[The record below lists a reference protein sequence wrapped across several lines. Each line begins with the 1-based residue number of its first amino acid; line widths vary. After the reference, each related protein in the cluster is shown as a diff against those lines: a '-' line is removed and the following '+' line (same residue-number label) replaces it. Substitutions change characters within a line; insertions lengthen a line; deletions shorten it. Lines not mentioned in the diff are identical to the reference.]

1 MTRYHQTLKKSA
13 RVLLSALLIL
23 ILAGYSGTA
32 SGNDESPVDTG
43 TRLQAKYNRIKSL
56 TFDFSQQTSGQLSG
70 RGGRGNGKA
79 YFLKTGKKSKM
90 LWNYSSPEQQVILS
104 DGTTLSMYFAKLKQ
118 MIITPAD
125 SLQQDL
131 TFSFFSGTGD
141 LENDFQ
147 ILPPDPEIGQT
158 DTDRD
163 SFKIIKLI
171 PRTPR
176 SQVST
181 IHVWIT
187 ADSLIQR
194 MEIRDSFDTI
204 TILNFS
210 TIKVDSLISENTQAL
225 DALFSFTPPEGTEI
239 IHQ

>member
-1 MTRYHQTLKKSA
+1 MTLCQRPLYLSA
-13 RVLLSALLIL
+13 RTLLSALCIL
-23 ILAGYSGTA
+23 LLTGSAGTA
-32 SGNDESPVDTG
+32 AGNDESPVDIG
-43 TRLQAKYNRIKSL
+43 TRLQARYNRIKSL
-56 TFDFSQQTSGQLSG
+56 TFDFTQQTSGQLTG

-90 LWNYSSPEQQVILS
+90 LWNYTAPEQQVILS

-131 TFSFFSGTGD
+131 TYSFFSGAGD

-147 ILPPDPEIGQT
+147 VQPPDPEVGQT

-163 SFKIIKLI
+163 SYKIIKLV

-181 IHVWIT
+181 IHLWVT

-194 MEIRDSFDTI
+194 MEIRDSFDTV

-210 TIKVDSLISENTQAL
+210 TIKVDSLVSENAQAL

>member
-1 MTRYHQTLKKSA
+1 MTHCQRSLNKSA
-13 RVLLSALLIL
+13 RTLLSALCIV
-23 ILAGYSGTA
+23 ILAGFTGTA
-32 SGNDESPVDTG
+32 AGSDESPTDIG

-56 TFDFSQQTSGQLSG
+56 TFDFTQQTSGQLTG
-70 RGGRGNGKA
+70 RGGRGTGKA

-90 LWNYSSPEQQVILS
+90 LWNYTAPEQQVILS

-131 TFSFFSGTGD
+131 TYSFFSGAGD

-147 ILPPDPEIGQT
+147 IQPPDPEVGQT

-163 SFKIIKLI
+163 SFKIIKLL

-181 IHVWIT
+181 IHLWVT

-194 MEIRDSFDTI
+194 MEIRDSFDTV

-210 TIKVDSLISENTQAL
+210 AIKVDSLLSENTQAL
-225 DALFSFTPPEGTEI
+225 DALFSFAPPEGTEI

>member
-1 MTRYHQTLKKSA
+1 
-13 RVLLSALLIL
+13 
-23 ILAGYSGTA
+23 
-32 SGNDESPVDTG
+32 
-43 TRLQAKYNRIKSL
+43 
-56 TFDFSQQTSGQLSG
+56 
-70 RGGRGNGKA
+70 
-79 YFLKTGKKSKM
+79 
-90 LWNYSSPEQQVILS
+90 
-104 DGTTLSMYFAKLKQ
+104 MYFAKLKQ

-131 TFSFFSGTGD
+131 TYSFFSGAGD

-147 ILPPDPEIGQT
+147 IQPPDPEVGQT

-163 SFKIIKLI
+163 SSKIIKLV

-181 IHVWIT
+181 IHLWVT

-194 MEIRDSFDTI
+194 MEIRDSFDTV

-210 TIKVDSLISENTQAL
+210 SIKVDSLVSENAQTL

>member
-1 MTRYHQTLKKSA
+1 MTLCQRISKSSA
-13 RVLLSALLIL
+13 CLIVSVLCIFIL
-23 ILAGYSGTA
+23 TGFAGTA
-32 SGNDESPVDTG
+32 AGNDESPADIG
-43 TRLQAKYNRIKSL
+43 KRLQAKYNRIKSL
-56 TFDFSQQTSGQLSG
+56 TFDFSQHTSGQLTG
-70 RGGRGNGKA
+70 RGGRGSGKA

-131 TFSFFSGTGD
+131 TYSFFSGAGD
-141 LENDFQ
+141 LENDFM
-147 ILPPDPEIGQT
+147 ILPPDTEVGQT

-163 SFKIIKLI
+163 SFKIIKLM

-176 SQVST
+176 SQVSI
-181 IHVWIT
+181 IHVWVT

-194 MEIRDSFDTI
+194 MEIRDSFDTV

-210 TIKVDSLISENTQAL
+210 AINVDSLISEKVQTL

>member
-1 MTRYHQTLKKSA
+1 MTFYQCSLNKSA
-13 RVLLSALLIL
+13 RILLSALCIM
-23 ILAGYSGTA
+23 ILAGFAGTA
-32 SGNDESPVDTG
+32 AGSDESPADIG
-43 TRLQAKYNRIKSL
+43 SRLQAKYNKIRSL
-56 TFDFSQQTSGQLSG
+56 TFDFNQQTSGQLTG
-70 RGGRGNGKA
+70 RGGRGSGKA

-90 LWNYSSPEQQVILS
+90 LWNYTAPEQQVILS
-104 DGTTLSMYFAKLKQ
+104 DGATLSMYFAKLKQ

-131 TFSFFSGTGD
+131 TYSFFSGAGD

-147 ILPPDPEIGQT
+147 IQPPDPLVGQT

-163 SFKIIKLI
+163 SFKIIKLV

-181 IHVWIT
+181 IHLWVT

-194 MEIRDSFDTI
+194 MEIRDSFDTV

-210 TIKVDSLISENTQAL
+210 AIKVDSLLSENAQTVN
-225 DALFSFTPPEGTEI
+225 ALFSFTPPEGTEI

>member
-1 MTRYHQTLKKSA
+1 
-13 RVLLSALLIL
+13 
-23 ILAGYSGTA
+23 
-32 SGNDESPVDTG
+32 
-43 TRLQAKYNRIKSL
+43 
-56 TFDFSQQTSGQLSG
+56 
-70 RGGRGNGKA
+70 
-79 YFLKTGKKSKM
+79 
-90 LWNYSSPEQQVILS
+90 
-104 DGTTLSMYFAKLKQ
+104 MYFAKLKQ

-131 TFSFFSGTGD
+131 TYSFFSGAGD

-147 ILPPDPEIGQT
+147 ILPPDPEVGQT

-181 IHVWIT
+181 IHVWVT

-194 MEIRDSFDTI
+194 MEIRDSFDTV

-210 TIKVDSLISENTQAL
+210 TIKVDSLVSENAQAL

>member
-1 MTRYHQTLKKSA
+1 MIHSSLTSKISFRIILFAS
-13 RVLLSALLIL
+13 LIVA
-23 ILAGYSGTA
+23 LAGFSGTA
-32 SGNDESPVDTG
+32 IGGEESPVETG
-43 TRLQAKYNRIKSL
+43 ARLQQKYIRIKSL
-56 TFDFSQQTSGQLSG
+56 TFDFTQYTSGQLNG
-70 RGGRGNGKA
+70 RGGRGNGTA

-90 LWNYSSPEQQVILS
+90 LWNYSEPERQVILS

-131 TFSFFSGTGD
+131 TYSFFSGAGD
-141 LENDFQ
+141 LENDFL
-147 ILPPDPEIGQT
+147 ILPPDPEVGQT

-163 SFKIIKLI
+163 SFKILKLM

-181 IHVWIT
+181 IHVWVT
-187 ADSLIQR
+187 TDSLIQR
-194 MEIRDSFDTI
+194 MEIRDSFDTV

-210 TIKVDSLISENTQAL
+210 NIKVDSLAAENAQAL
-225 DALFSFTPPEGTEI
+225 NALFSFTPPEGTEI